1 MPRDIPVGNGSLLVC
16 FDDHYRIRDL
26 YYPHVGQENHVGGSV
41 CRFGVWGE
49 HPKAAPPKPAKASK
63 SDPKAGSDGDD
74 NGHAPGDR
82 RKRRLHWTDDGW
94 RIERRYQPQT
104 LATDVTLEHDEL
116 MLRLTCT
123 DVVDFQQPVLVRRID
138 VENLHDEP
146 RQVRLFHHHDFA
158 MYGFKVGDTVYYDPQ
173 LRSLIHYRQARYI
186 IGCFYLDG
194 DQQIDEYATGN
205 AGFHGAEGTWRDA
218 EDGALGNNP
227 IAQGAVDSTMMCKV
241 DLPANGHRTVYLV
254 LGFGQQ
260 YRDCEQLHGFL
271 HREGPQGVID
281 RTVSYWRLW
290 LTGTRAD
297 LAGRPPAGLSTKAM
311 DLLTRSLLVVRTQI
325 DNQGAITAANDSDY
339 LQFSRDTYSYLWP
352 RDGAFV
358 ADAMDAAGFPDVARQ
373 FFHFCA
379 GIISDGGYFLH
390 KYNPDGTLASSWHP
404 WIANGHPSLPI
415 QEDETAL
422 ILWAMWRHFERYR
435 DIEFIRPLYTKLI
448 RPAADFLYRFR
459 DPATRLPL
467 PSYDLWEERFGVHAF
482 TVASVYAGL
491 QAGEQFARA
500 FGDDRLAQRY
510 GRAARET
517 RDAFNRCMWC
527 SKLKRYVRRVE
538 FADAERIARLVEDV
552 RQGREPIDDQASIF
566 ASLSPTRAATPA
578 QRSGPRSDAAD
589 KLVNDEVI
597 DASMY
602 AIFALGMLPVDNPRV
617 DATMRAVDAELRVKT
632 KVGGVARYTDDYYH
646 QVVGD
651 DDNVP
656 GNPWF
661 ICTLWLAEWHIA
673 RAISA
678 DELAPAAEI
687 LDWVADRALLSGV
700 LAEQVNPLNNDPMS
714 VSPLTWS
721 HATVVGTLA
730 RYMDRLAELRGEAAP
745 SVHDAKPQRK
755 NASASA

>member
-16 FDDHYRIRDL
+16 FDDQYRLRDL

-41 CRFGVWGE
+41 CRFGVWGD
-49 HPKAAPPKPAKASK
+49 HPDAHPHAAA
-63 SDPKAGSDGDD
+63 PKAGRHGKAGRHDP
-74 NGHAPGDR
+74 HADR
-82 RKRRLHWTDDGW
+82 RKQRLHWTDDGW
-94 RIERRYQPQT
+94 QIERRYQPQT
-104 LATDVTLEHDEL
+104 LATDVTLTHDEL
-116 MLRLTCT
+116 KVRLETT

-138 VENLHDEP
+138 VTNLHDQP

-186 IGCFYLDG
+186 LCCFYLDG
-194 DQQIDEYATGN
+194 DQQIDQYATGN

-218 EDGALGNNP
+218 EDGELGCNP

-241 DLPANGHRTVYLV
+241 DLPANGTRTLYLV
-254 LGFGQQ
+254 LALGQQ
-260 YRDCEQLHGFL
+260 HRDCEKIHGFL

-281 RTVSYWRLW
+281 RTTSYWRLW
-290 LTGTRAD
+290 LTGTRTD

-311 DLLTRSLLVVRTQI
+311 DLFTRSLLIVRTQI
-325 DNQGAITAANDSDY
+325 DNRGAITAANDSDY

-358 ADAMDAAGFPDVARQ
+358 ADAMDGAGFPDVARQ
-373 FFHFCA
+373 FFKFCSE
-379 GIISDGGYFLH
+379 IISDGGYFLH

-404 WIANGHPSLPI
+404 WIVNGHPSLPI

-422 ILWAMWRHFERYR
+422 ILWAMWRHFARYR
-435 DIEFIRPLYTKLI
+435 DIEFIRPLYTSLI
-448 RPAADFLYRFR
+448 RPATDFLYRFR

-491 QAGEQFARA
+491 EAGEQFARA

-517 RDAFNRCMWC
+517 REAFNRCLWC
-527 SKLKRYVRRVE
+527 NKLGRYVRRVE

-552 RQGREPIDDQASIF
+552 RQGREPIDEHASIYS
-566 ASLSPTRAATPA
+566 SLHGGPVDTPEA
-578 QRSGPRSDAAD
+578 RSGDSNRHVE
-589 KLVNDEVI
+589 LVNDEVL

-617 DATMRAVDAELRVKT
+617 DATMRAIDEKLRVKT

-651 DDNVP
+651 NPDVP

-661 ICTLWLAEWHIA
+661 ICTLWMAEWHIA
-673 RAISA
+673 KARVAE
-678 DELAPAAEI
+678 DLEPAAEI
-687 LDWVADRALLSGV
+687 LDWVADRALQSGV

-721 HATVVGTLA
+721 HATVVATLT
-730 RYMDRLAELRGEAAP
+730 RYMDKLADIKGVGP
-745 SVHDAKPQRK
+745 TSVHDEKPRRHSPHVVRG
-755 NASASA
+755 A

>member
-63 SDPKAGSDGDD
+63 PDPKPASDGDD
-74 NGHAPGDR
+74 NRHDPGDR

-241 DLPANGHRTVYLV
+241 DLPANGQRTVYLV

-311 DLLTRSLLVVRTQI
+311 DLFTRSLLVVRTQI

-373 FFHFCA
+373 FFNFCA

-422 ILWAMWRHFERYR
+422 ILWAMWRHF
-435 DIEFIRPLYTKLI
+435 
-448 RPAADFLYRFR
+448 
-459 DPATRLPL
+459 
-467 PSYDLWEERFGVHAF
+467 
-482 TVASVYAGL
+482 
-491 QAGEQFARA
+491 
-500 FGDDRLAQRY
+500 
-510 GRAARET
+510 
-517 RDAFNRCMWC
+517 
-527 SKLKRYVRRVE
+527 
-538 FADAERIARLVEDV
+538 
-552 RQGREPIDDQASIF
+552 
-566 ASLSPTRAATPA
+566 
-578 QRSGPRSDAAD
+578 
-589 KLVNDEVI
+589 
-597 DASMY
+597 
-602 AIFALGMLPVDNPRV
+602 
-617 DATMRAVDAELRVKT
+617 
-632 KVGGVARYTDDYYH
+632 
-646 QVVGD
+646 
-651 DDNVP
+651 
-656 GNPWF
+656 
-661 ICTLWLAEWHIA
+661 
-673 RAISA
+673 
-678 DELAPAAEI
+678 
-687 LDWVADRALLSGV
+687 
-700 LAEQVNPLNNDPMS
+700 
-714 VSPLTWS
+714 
-721 HATVVGTLA
+721 
-730 RYMDRLAELRGEAAP
+730 
-745 SVHDAKPQRK
+745 
-755 NASASA
+755 